1 MPLYK
6 EDNFLI
12 VQPGSKYTLFTFG
25 LKDSLSPPQFKI
37 PTIVYK
43 EQDTNQYL
51 ATASDTSTEI
61 RPIRHG
67 KIADLDAFNALI
79 QIILSSVI
87 QQHPILTINQIPLL
101 LIAPSLTWSRKQ
113 LEHITKFVFENLEI
127 TAFNVLDLRDRKSV
141 V

>member
-12 VQPGSKYTLFTFG
+12 IQPNSEYTLFTFG
-25 LKDSLSPPQFKI
+25 LKDSLSPPQFRI

-51 ATASDTSTEI
+51 STPSDNTTEI
-61 RPIRHG
+61 YPIKLG
-67 KIADLDAFNALI
+67 KIVDLDAFNALI
-79 QIILSSVI
+79 QIVLSSVI

-101 LIAPSLTWSRKQ
+101 IIVPSLAWSRRQ
-113 LEHITKFVFENLEI
+113 LEYVTKFV
-127 TAFNVLDLRDRKSV
+127 LRL
-141 V
+141 